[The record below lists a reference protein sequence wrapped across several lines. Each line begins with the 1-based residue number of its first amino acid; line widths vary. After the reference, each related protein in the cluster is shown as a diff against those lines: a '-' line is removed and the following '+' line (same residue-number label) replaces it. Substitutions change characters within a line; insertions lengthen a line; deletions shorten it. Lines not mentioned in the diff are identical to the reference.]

1 MKKNR
6 IEILLASGLADC
18 YMITSPENQYYYSG
32 FTGGEATLVMTKNER
47 LLFTDSRYTVQA
59 KGEAPDF
66 LVIDI
71 ASLKAI
77 DYVMDKKPARIAY
90 EADFVTAA
98 CYFVWQE
105 KLPESTWI
113 AADEAILSQRAIKDE
128 DELNKTKQAA
138 ELADRA
144 FAAIL
149 PMLKP
154 GVREMDVAMALEW
167 EMRKN
172 GAQRAS
178 FDIICAS
185 GVRSAMPHGVA
196 SQKIMEPGDFVTLD
210 FGCFVDGYASDMT
223 RTVVLGK
230 ATLRQKEIYQT
241 VLSAQKAGVAAVRS
255 GLLGKE
261 VDAVARDIITE
272 AGLGEYFGHA
282 LGHGTGLMI
291 HEAPTLS
298 PRSEK
303 KLEPGMLVTVEPG
316 IYIEGF
322 GGVRIEDLVC
332 VTENGCLNLTT
343 SDKELLEL

>member
-1 MKKNR
+1 MKNR
-6 IEILLASGLADC
+6 IKILLASCLADC
-18 YMITSPENQYYYSG
+18 YMITSPENLFYYSG
-32 FTGGEATLVMTKNER
+32 FTGGEATLLMTKDER

-66 LVIDI
+66 FVIDI
-71 ASLKAI
+71 AEQKAI
-77 DYVMDKKPARIAY
+77 DYLMDKKPASIAY
-90 EADFVTAA
+90 EAEFVTAA
-98 CYFVWQE
+98 CFCAWQQ
-105 KLPESTWI
+105 KLPEVAWI
-113 AADEAILSQRAIKDE
+113 AADEAILCQRAIKDE
-128 DELNKTKQAA
+128 EELNKTKQAA
-138 ELADRA
+138 ELADHA

-154 GVREMDVAMALEW
+154 GAREIDVAMALEW

-185 GVRSAMPHGVA
+185 GARSAMPHGVA
-196 SQKIMEPGDFVTLD
+196 SQKIMEQGDFVTLD

-230 ATLRQKEIYQT
+230 ATARQREIYQT
-241 VLSAQKAGVAAVRS
+241 VLSAQKAAVDAVCA
-255 GLLGKE
+255 GLLGRE
-261 VDAVARDIITE
+261 VDAVARGIITE
-272 AGLGEYFGHA
+272 AGFGDCFGHA

-303 KLEPGMLVTVEPG
+303 RLEPGMLVTVEPG